1 MKDGQGSNDQA
12 LKQADQ
18 ALKQAARDYLHGL
31 TTARKVASF
40 DDAKEA
46 LRLLY
51 KLGEA
56 AVLWSQ
62 AEAINKV
69 EKKEDK

>member
-12 LKQADQ
+12 LKQA
-18 ALKQAARDYLHGL
+18 ARDYLRGL
-31 TTARKVASF
+31 EGYH
-40 DDAKEA
+40 DAKEA

-69 EKKEDK
+69 EKKEGK